1 MTKQEFDSK
10 FAGENT
16 VVNCRTEELARK
28 FLDKATE
35 FGYKWVDG
43 SEYKFTNWKRYE
55 ASTVYHLHIGK
66 YGNKNWL
73 IDDEVVVEFNGF
85 KGE

>member
-16 VVNCRTEELARK
+16 VVNCKTEELARK

-35 FGYKWVDG
+35 FGYKWG
-43 SEYKFTNWKRYE
+43 SGSYY
-55 ASTVYHLHIGK
+55 VYSAWQIFKKQTYYHIYSGK
-66 YGNKNWL
+66 IGNMEWIEQGKT
-73 IDDEVVVEFNGF
+73 VVEFNGF
-85 KGE
+85 EGE

>member
-16 VVNCRTEELARK
+16 VVNCKTEELARK
-28 FLDKATE
+28 FLDKAT
-35 FGYKWVDG
+35 
-43 SEYKFTNWKRYE
+43 
-55 ASTVYHLHIGK
+55 K

-85 KGE
+85 ESEYQ